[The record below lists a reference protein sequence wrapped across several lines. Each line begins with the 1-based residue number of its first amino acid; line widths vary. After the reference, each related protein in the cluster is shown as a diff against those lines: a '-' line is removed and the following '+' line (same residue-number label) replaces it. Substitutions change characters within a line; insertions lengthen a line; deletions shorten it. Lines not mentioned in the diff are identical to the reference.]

1 MVYRD
6 KTSLIRGIA
15 CESVLARMNPDG
27 RRRTQLEVRPV
38 DITITHGRIASHT
51 AVPAVRCARM
61 PLHGR
66 VSQPA
71 SFQLAVVT
79 IVTRAD
85 QPALM
90 M

>member
-1 MVYRD
+1 MVDRD
-6 KTSLIRGIA
+6 KTSLLGSIA
-15 CESVLARMNPDG
+15 CESVLARVNPDG
-27 RRRTQLEVRPV
+27 RRRPQLEVRPV
-38 DITITHGRIASHT
+38 EITSTHERIASHT
-51 AVPAVRCARM
+51 AVPGVRCAPM

-71 SFQLAVVT
+71 SFQLAAVT